1 MEQFFGVILPRSFQR
16 DFLTVVKHETDDN
29 SRELL
34 PQELFD
40 LFDDYYINV
49 MSPYWLSTFSEHS
62 LGDQKSEVEAE
73 ITYLGKPQTI
83 KGSGNGLL
91 DAFVDAFSTYTGV
104 KFSINMYNEHAM
116 ENGTTSAAI
125 TYIEIKRADDGQIF
139 LGAGVSKSVTKSS
152 VRAVLSAFN
161 RMIK

>member
-1 MEQFFGVILPRSFQR
+1 MDNIKIIELKETILDNNDADAAVLR
-16 DFLTVVKHETDDN
+16 ET
-29 SRELL
+29 LKGMGI
-34 PQELFD
+34 
-40 LFDDYYINV
+40 YYINV